1 MNASTAAFV
10 NRNVRLR
17 LFCLILTP
25 VLEAWL
31 KLNADMAAVWPNIAR
46 QIDPPADAD
55 DFRDVTGKFD
65 KYFSKEPGK
74 GA

>member
-10 NRNVRLR
+10 NRNARLK
-17 LFCLILTP
+17 LSCLILTP
-25 VLEAWL
+25 VPRRGSSSMLIWQL
-31 KLNADMAAVWPNIAR
+31 IWPNIAR